1 MRWTHKVFQGIHR
14 WPIINLVTLIYG
26 YSYLIL
32 FEIVLGYWKLRR
44 FQETEFNLD
53 WWLEKPDVMYPSQN
67 SLNKVVELFR
77 RPSTM
82 LEILYF
88 NSDRQFFRKSPG
100 IKFFYDFFIYWLGR
114 HNLRPG
120 RHFQQNYWLGKPP
133 GHISLG
139 HLDIGQGVELART
152 TTEKLD
158 GKLLHW

>member
-1 MRWTHKVFQGIHR
+1 MRWTHEVFQGIHR

-32 FEIVLGYWKLRR
+32 VEIVLGYWKLRR

-100 IKFFYDFFIYWLGR
+100 IKFFYDFFFYWLGR

-120 RHFQQNYWLGKPP
+120 RHFQQNYWPGKPP

-139 HLDIGQGVELART
+139 HLDRV
-152 TTEKLD
+152 
-158 GKLLHW
+158 WN